1 MAARRSKIVY
11 LNSEDRISGT
21 ASNFTYQFD
30 VPDGLKPDTCCVLS
44 MIIPRSYYLVR
55 AGYNRMN
62 VIADSVVY
70 PIDIEPGNYNANNFA
85 STLLMKLNV
94 LGLGQFNIELS
105 SITGKYRYA
114 YSGTA
119 ADVAFQFEDP
129 SRLGHQTGFDEVSTN
144 HFVGGVLFSQN
155 VLNFISTST
164 LFLHSDMVDDTESVL
179 QEIYADNTI
188 PFSNLVYNCKV
199 AGLYSKKMQNSN
211 SSLFNFSLCDE
222 HGKEVDLNGHEI
234 CVTLLLYKKEDLTR
248 TFQKGFDV
256 LIDQLKPDNEEDLEE
271 P

>member
-1 MAARRSKIVY
+1 MAARQSKIVY

-30 VPDGLKPDTCCVLS
+30 IPDGLKPDTCCVLS
-44 MIIPRSYYLVR
+44 MIVPRSFYLVR

-62 VIADSVVY
+62 VIADGALST
-70 PIDIEPGNYNANNFA
+70 IDIEPGNYNANNFA
-85 STLLMKLNV
+85 SSFLGKLNT
-94 LGLGQFNIELS
+94 LGIGKFDIQFS
-105 SITGKYRYA
+105 SITGKYRYG
-114 YSGTA
+114 YTGTA
-119 ADVAFQFEDP
+119 AIAFQFEDP
-129 SRLGHQTGFDEVSTN
+129 SRLAHQTGFDEVSTN
-144 HFVGGVLFSQN
+144 HFVDGVLMSKN

-164 LFLHSDMVDDTESVL
+164 LFLHSDMVDDTESIL
-179 QEIYADNTI
+179 QDIYADNTI

-199 AGLYSKKMQNSN
+199 SGLYSKKMRNGG
-211 SSLFNFSLCDE
+211 SSLFNFTLCDE

-234 CVTLLLYKKEDLTR
+234 CITLLLYKREDLTR